1 MNIEAFLPIAGPVL
15 GILVGTLATYFI
27 QRRREFE
34 ERQRQ
39 QLESFYERL
48 LIYLNATQDAF
59 VNQCKIR
66 NRLVEI
72 LREKTWPKR
81 EYETYDNL
89 FAELYPTMNE
99 EELHLFQF
107 IRGITEN
114 TLFKY
119 NSLVV
124 QLLDEYPQFY
134 NDLPELRQ
142 LHDHLNLWLDKY
154 NSVFRDKENMCLVYV
169 GVEDKKPF
177 PKEIDRII
185 KAKIEKLQK
194 RQNISNTEDELGEE
208 LLKKKEGI
216 EDINVGELLRPTIIL
231 PENLEDYKIE
241 IVTGP
246 IINDKTETKKTSRR
260 KKRR

>member
-1 MNIEAFLPIAGPVL
+1 M
-15 GILVGTLATYFI
+15 
-27 QRRREFE
+27 
-34 ERQRQ
+34 
-39 QLESFYERL
+39 
-48 LIYLNATQDAF
+48 
-59 VNQCKIR
+59 
-66 NRLVEI
+66 
-72 LREKTWPKR
+72 
-81 EYETYDNL
+81 
-89 FAELYPTMNE
+89 
-99 EELHLFQF
+99 
-107 IRGITEN
+107 
-114 TLFKY
+114 FKY